1 MSNTIVEFK
10 NLSWKYV
17 DTDFLAL
24 DNINLTIER
33 GEFVGIMGQN
43 GAGKT
48 TLCRC
53 INGLIPHRF
62 RGELTG
68 AVEINGHLD
77 TFDTPISTL
86 CQTVGM
92 VSSDPDAQFLRGTV
106 EEEIVFAAENAG
118 VPVDEIGERLANVLK
133 LVNLNESF
141 LSHPPTNLS
150 GGQKQRVAIAASL
163 IVNPHLMVLD
173 EPTSQV
179 DPVGKIEVIEVL
191 EKLRKESDMTI
202 ILVEHRSDEIL
213 KYADRVLLIDEG
225 KLLLNAPPK
234 EFFQNVELLMEK
246 GVYPPQVAQ
255 FAKRCYDDPEFIKR
269 GFKWDE
275 FPVTIEEGY
284 EFIERIL
291 TK

>member
-1 MSNTIVEFK
+1 MWDTIIEFK

-17 DTDFLAL
+17 DTDFMAL
-24 DNINLTIER
+24 DDINLKIER
-33 GEFVGIMGQN
+33 GQFIGIMGQN

-53 INGLIPHRF
+53 LNGLIPHRF
-62 RGELTG
+62 RGELSG
-68 AVEINGHLD
+68 AAEINGSMD
-77 TFDTPISTL
+77 TFDTPINVI

-118 VPVDEIGERLANVLK
+118 VPVDEIESRLASILK

-141 LSHPPTNLS
+141 LSRPPSNLS

-163 IVNPHLMVLD
+163 IVNPSVMVLD

-179 DPVGKIEVIEVL
+179 DPMGKIEVIEVL
-191 EKLRKESDMTI
+191 EKLREESDMTI

-213 KYADRVLLIDEG
+213 KYADRVLLIDGG
-225 KLLLNAPPK
+225 KLLLDQPPR

-255 FAKRCYDDPEFIKR
+255 FAKLCYDDPEFAHR
-269 GFKWDE
+269 GFRLDR
-275 FPVTIEEGY
+275 FPVTVDDGY
-284 EFIERIL
+284 EFIQKVL
-291 TK
+291 G